1 MQQQHCGSSE
11 NSFLLE
17 SNVQIVL
24 GHVAT
29 FIACKQ
35 HANVFMS
42 AADTNATLQFIL
54 SNIKGSHCLNE
65 EERNGVKNPVVVQ
78 EGKYRDV
85 PTPLF

>member
-1 MQQQHCGSSE
+1 MEHQQCSGSK
-11 NSFLLE
+11 NSFLLK

-29 FIACKQ
+29 FIAWTQ

-54 SNIKGSHCLNE
+54 PNIKGSHCLNE
-65 EERNGVKNPVVVQ
+65 EGRNGIRDPVAVQ
-78 EGKYRDV
+78 EGKYRDI